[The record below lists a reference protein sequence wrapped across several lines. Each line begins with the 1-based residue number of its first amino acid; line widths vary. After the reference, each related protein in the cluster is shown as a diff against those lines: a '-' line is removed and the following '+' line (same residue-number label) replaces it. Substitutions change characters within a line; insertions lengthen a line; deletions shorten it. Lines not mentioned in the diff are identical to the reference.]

1 LFDGHPRQKLAA
13 MTWALDRAVGNIV
26 AKLEKEGL
34 LANTLLFFL
43 SDNGGAANNQSTNF
57 PLKGFKGNIFEGG
70 HRVPFFVSWV
80 SGIKGGKKF
89 HGLTS
94 SLDIY
99 ATALDAAKSNLPK
112 DKKLDG
118 VSLLPYL
125 KGEKQGDPHQK
136 LFWRK
141 DMMAAVRA
149 GNLKL
154 IRVDKLPSAL
164 YNLADDLNE
173 TNNLSA
179 TDEKDFQ
186 ELSSEL
192 ENWKK
197 RLLNHYGPRVR
208 PGILLHG

>member
-1 LFDGHPRQKLAA
+1 LALFDGHPRQKLAA

-99 ATALDAAKSNLPK
+99 ATVLDAANFTAAKEKN
-112 DKKLDG
+112 LDG

-125 KGEKQGDPHQK
+125 TGKKQGDPHSE

-141 DMMAAVRA
+141 DKIASARV
-149 GNLKL
+149 GNFKL
-154 IRVDKLPSAL
+154 IQGEKLPSVM
-164 YNLADDLNE
+164 YNLSEDLGE
-173 TNNLSA
+173 T
-179 TDEKDFQ
+179 TD
-186 ELSSEL
+186 LA
-192 ENWKK
+192 
-197 RLLNHYGPRVR
+197 Y
-208 PGILLHG
+208 